1 MPEEPDYITKCRDLI
16 EEKLGWGKSTAW
28 QNQDFDKL
36 SEKIFAETKVLLSS
50 STLKRIWGKVK
61 YKSSPNLS
69 TLNVLAQF
77 AGYENWR
84 AFTATGWITTEEKT
98 NSIVTAQRKGIPQ
111 KYFFIAGLLLL
122 FIFIAFW
129 SFKKQPRHLGFEK
142 LSFTSKPVTLGLPNT
157 VIFQYDA
164 SHSNADSVFIQQSW
178 DSRRR
183 FRVDKQLH
191 EYTSTYYYPGY
202 YRAKLILDDSVVK
215 EHDVYIE
222 TEGWVGIIE
231 KSLVPVYLPKTLF
244 QNQLVL
250 NISEKELLDQ
260 KIDFQKEPPVVS
272 LIKVDKTIN
281 TPSEHMALTVQLQN
295 TYDKSNGICRQTSI
309 RLFGTT
315 GVIDIPLCNIGCV
328 GEIGL
333 MIGMQ
338 YINGKTKDL
347 SGFGVDFSN
356 EATVHCKTGNGAI
369 SISINNKMV
378 YHGDFKQGVGRIVG
392 AKITFRGTG
401 IVRGFDLKE
410 GG

>member
-1 MPEEPDYITKCRDLI
+1 MPGEADYIARCRDLI
-16 EEKLGWGKSTAW
+16 EEKLGWGKSTDW

-36 SEKIFAETKVLLSS
+36 SEKIFAETNVLLSS

-61 YKSSPNLS
+61 YESSPNLS
-69 TLNVLAQF
+69 TLNALAQF
-77 AGYENWR
+77 AGYQNWR
-84 AFTATGWITTEEKT
+84 VFISAGDAVPDEKK
-98 NSIVTAQRKGIPQ
+98 NIPRKKVPQ
-111 KYFFIAGLLLL
+111 KYLFIAGLLLL
-122 FIFIAFW
+122 SIFIAFW
-129 SFKKQPRHLGFEK
+129 SFKKRPKRLEFEK

-157 VIFQYDA
+157 VVFQYDA

-183 FRVDKQLH
+183 FKVAKELH

-202 YRAKLILDDSVVK
+202 YRAKLILDDSIVK

-231 KSLVPVYLPKTLF
+231 KSPVPVYLSKTLF
-244 QNQLVL
+244 QNQHALG
-250 NISEKELLDQ
+250 ISEKELLEQ
-260 KIDFQKEPPVVS
+260 TIDLQKEPPLVS

-281 TPSEHMALTVQLQN
+281 TPSEHLALTVQLQN

-309 RLFGTT
+309 HLFGTT

-338 YINGKTKDL
+338 YISGKTRDL
-347 SGFGVDFSN
+347 SSFGVDFSK
-356 EATVHCKTGNGAI
+356 EATVYCETGNSSI
-369 SISINNKMV
+369 NISINNKMV
-378 YHGDFKQGVGRIVG
+378 YHGDFKQGIGRIVG

-401 IVRGFDLKE
+401 MVRRFDLKE
-410 GG
+410 RN